1 MYDKHVLYCR
11 FVIYIIS
18 ELWYWNK
25 LHHKE
30 RLRCHECAR
39 YTLSNQHCKYNK
51 LVRIKRQK
59 WLIKP
64 IACDCL
70 AKKKKNDCNQTV
82 PNRGWVFLMYTSS
95 SIFQCRVIVCYPNI
109 YCCNTLTTI
118 YVKILDLTKLKGM
131 FESKIYFDLETSDY
145 LNNLAITV
153 GSFYVRLIYNIFKT
167 YTWTEK
173 KYKLTQ
179 FH

>member
-70 AKKKKNDCNQTV
+70 AKKNKKRLQSDCPQSWL
-82 PNRGWVFLMYTSS
+82 G
-95 SIFQCRVIVCYPNI
+95 
-109 YCCNTLTTI
+109 
-118 YVKILDLTKLKGM
+118 ILDVHFFIHLPLQSYCLLPKHILLQHTHNHLCQDSRLNKVKGDVW
-131 FESKIYFDLETSDY
+131 I
-145 LNNLAITV
+145 
-153 GSFYVRLIYNIFKT
+153 
-167 YTWTEK
+167 
-173 KYKLTQ
+173 
-179 FH
+179 